1 MNFIIITGLS
11 GSGKSTAAQV
21 LEDEGYY
28 VIDNF
33 PLALLGHFLAQNG
46 LEDIAR
52 SGVAIVMDARNPS
65 FLANGSAVFDEVRAA
80 GHKLEI
86 YFFDAT
92 DDALIRRYSTTRRR
106 HPLVAH
112 SNITAAIAQERSLL
126 QPMRTAA
133 TLIFDTTELSVHQL
147 KASLLLQLHGLSGDR
162 VPLVIRLQS
171 FGFRYG
177 IPLESDL
184 VIDVR
189 FLPNPHYVSTLRP
202 MSGLDKPVRDYVLQQ
217 PQCQEFLQ
225 RTVSWLDFLMP
236 QYRQE
241 GKSYLT
247 VSIGCTGGHHR
258 SVAIVEALHMM
269 IRDTQNVKVFHRD
282 LIKEEG

>member
-1 MNFIIITGLS
+1 VNFIIITGLS

>member
-65 FLANGSAVFDEVRAA
+65 FLASGSAVFDEVRAA

-126 QPMRTAA
+126 RPMRTAA

-147 KASLLLQLHGLSGDR
+147 KASLLLQLHGLSGDK

-189 FLPNPHYVSTLRP
+189 FLPNPHYVNTLRP

-225 RTVSWLDFLMP
+225 RTASWLDFLMP

-258 SVAIVEALHMM
+258 SVAIVEALHTM
-269 IRDTQNVKVFHRD
+269 IKDTQNVKVFHRD